1 MAFKRPTLSEIVS
14 RIKGD
19 IETRL
24 STGRLLV
31 SGFLSIIAT
40 AYAGAVHLLHGHI
53 EWGIKQLF
61 PDTAEAEFLARW
73 ASIWGVSRTS
83 AVYAAGSV
91 TFTGPTDGTVIPT
104 ATRLKRSDGVFFR
117 TDASGAIAGGTVDIA
132 VTPVNAGITGDTEEG
147 TLLELVTSIAGIDTS
162 ATTATGGITG
172 GADSESDD
180 SLRERLLD
188 RIKQPPHGGAAFDY
202 IKWAKEVS
210 GVTRAWVYPLAMG
223 AGTVT
228 LTFVLD
234 DEAEIIPDAG
244 KVAEVQAYIDDDTR
258 IPVTATLTVFAPTAV
273 PLDLDI
279 TLTPNT
285 AEVQAAVE
293 NSVKDLIRREAEP
306 GGTILI
312 SQLREAVSIAAG
324 ESDNVITSPTADVTH
339 ASADIATFGV
349 ITWA

>member
-31 SGFLSIIAT
+31 TGFLSIIAT

-61 PDTAEAEFLARW
+61 PDTAESEFLARW
-73 ASIWGVSRTS
+73 ASIWGVKRTS
-83 AVYAAGSV
+83 ASYSAGSV
-91 TFTGPTDGTVIPT
+91 TFTGTDGSLIPA
-104 ATRLKRSDGVFFR
+104 ATRLKRSDGAFFR
-117 TDASGAIAGGTVDIA
+117 TDASGTISAGTVDIA
-132 VTPVNAGITGDTEEG
+132 VTPVNAGITGDTEAD
-147 TLLELVTSIAGIDTS
+147 TLLELVSSISGIDTS
-162 ATTATGGITG
+162 ATVATGGITG

-188 RIKQPPHGGAAFDY
+188 RIKQPPHGGAKFDY
-202 IKWAKEVS
+202 IKWAKEVN
-210 GVTRAWVYPLAMG
+210 GVTRAWAYPLAMG

-234 DEAEIIPDAG
+234 DEDDIIPDAA
-244 KVAEVQAYIDDDTR
+244 KVTEVQNYIDDDVR
-258 IPVTATLTVFAPTAV
+258 KPVTADVTVFAPTAV
-273 PLDLDI
+273 PLNLAI
-279 TLTPNT
+279 SVTPNN
-285 AEVQAAVE
+285 AEVRAAVE
-293 NSVKDLIRREAEP
+293 NSIKDLIRREAEP

-312 SQLREAVSIAAG
+312 SKIREAVSIAAG
-324 ESDNVITSPTADVTH
+324 EADNTVTTPSADVTH
-339 ASADIATFGV
+339 ASAEIATFGV
-349 ITWA
+349 ITWP

>member
-61 PDTAEAEFLARW
+61 PDAAESEYLARW
-73 ASIWGVSRTS
+73 ASIWGVNRTS
-83 AVYAAGSV
+83 AVYSTGSV
-91 TFTGPTDGTVIPT
+91 TFTGTDGAVIPS
-104 ATRLKRSDGVFFR
+104 ATRLRRSDGVFYR
-117 TDASGAIAGGTVDIA
+117 TDASGAITGGTIDIA
-132 VTPVNAGITGDTEEG
+132 VTPVNAGLSAETEEG
-147 TLLELVTSIAGIDTS
+147 VVLELVTSIAGVNTS
-162 ATTATGGITG
+162 ATVATGGIIG
-172 GADSESDD
+172 GANSESDD

-223 AGTVT
+223 AGTVN

-234 DEAEIIPDAG
+234 DEADIIPDAG
-244 KVAEVQAYIDDDTR
+244 KVAEVQAYIDADTL

-293 NSVKDLIRREAEP
+293 NSVKDLIRRQAEP

-324 ESDNVITSPTADVTH
+324 EFDNVVTSPTADVTH
-339 ASADIATFGV
+339 ASAEIATFGG

>member
-31 SGFLSIIAT
+31 TGFLSIIAT

-61 PDTAEAEFLARW
+61 PDTAESEFLARW
-73 ASIWGVSRTS
+73 ASIWGVKRTS
-83 AVYAAGSV
+83 ASYSAGSV
-91 TFTGPTDGTVIPT
+91 TFTGTDGSLIPA
-104 ATRLKRSDGVFFR
+104 ATRLKRSDGAFFR
-117 TDASGAIAGGTVDIA
+117 TDTSGTISAGTVDIA
-132 VTPVNAGITGDTEEG
+132 VTPVNAGITGDTEAD
-147 TLLELVTSIAGIDTS
+147 TLLELVSSISGIDTS
-162 ATTATGGITG
+162 ATVAAGGITG
-172 GADSESDD
+172 GADAEDDD

-188 RIKQPPHGGAAFDY
+188 RIKQPPHGGAKFDY
-202 IKWAKEVS
+202 IKWAKEVN

-234 DEAEIIPDAG
+234 DEDDIIPDAA
-244 KVAEVQAYIDDDTR
+244 KVTEVQDYIDDDSR
-258 IPVTATLTVFAPTAV
+258 RPVTADLTVFAPTAV
-273 PLDLDI
+273 PLDFTI
-279 TLTPNT
+279 SVSPNS
-285 AEVQAAVE
+285 AEVKAAVE
-293 NSVKDLIRREAEP
+293 NSLKDLVRREAEP

-312 SQLREAVSIAAG
+312 SKIREAVSIAAG
-324 ESDNVITSPTADVTH
+324 ESDNTVTTPAADVTH
-339 ASADIATFGV
+339 ASAEIATFGV